1 VHLNLRCDGKT
12 YGGCQVGCLL
22 FWKEAWLKPL
32 AADAAAS
39 PKGRLSGAAGCT
51 EADVKRA
58 TRVEALPGEDGGNIR
73 YICQTTELCEFTKP
87 LPWWNLAQYVD
98 DYRSR
103 NVTLA
108 DLLHGAIYVLMG
120 RRGGRRIPVLR
131 HIHDALQYVVG
142 GPASPVRTG
151 SIPLGSPVPKMP
163 LGLKPG
169 DLARVKSHAEI
180 LSTINAHNWHGGLYF
195 DVEMVPFCGRTYRV
209 RTRVERFIDEKT
221 GRMRQMKTPTVILEG
236 VACKSQFSKCRMFC
250 PRSLHSW
257 WREEWLERVP
267 EVRVDAGLGDGSA
280 GQIVRPERRPSAAA
294 ETAS

>member
-1 VHLNLRCDGKT
+1 MVGDATAAVVFGKDSVT
-12 YGGCQVGCLL
+12 S
-22 FWKEAWLKPL
+22 ART
-32 AADAAAS
+32 AS
-39 PKGRLSGAAGCT
+39 CCT
-51 EADVKRA
+51 EADVFAA
-58 TRVEALPGEDGGNIR
+58 TCVEDAQGDDEVGPR
-73 YICQTTELCEFTKP
+73 YVCQTTQLCEFTKP

-103 NVTLA
+103 NVTLT
-108 DLLHGAIYVLMG
+108 DLLHGALYVLMG
-120 RRGGRRIPVLR
+120 RRGGRRIPALR
-131 HIHDALQYVVG
+131 RIHDALQFVIG

-151 SIPLGSPVPKMP
+151 SIPLGSPVPKMT

-169 DLARVKSHAEI
+169 DLVRVKSHAEI

-221 GRMRQMKTPTVILEG
+221 GRIRQMKTPTVILEG
-236 VACKSQFSKCRMFC
+236 VACKSKFSKCRMFC

-267 EVRVDAGLGDGSA
+267 EVRADAGLGDDNA
-280 GQIVRPERRPSAAA
+280 APIVRPERRPIAAA

>member
-1 VHLNLRCDGKT
+1 MT
-12 YGGCQVGCLL
+12 
-22 FWKEAWLKPL
+22 
-32 AADAAAS
+32 
-39 PKGRLSGAAGCT
+39 
-51 EADVKRA
+51 
-58 TRVEALPGEDGGNIR
+58 
-73 YICQTTELCEFTKP
+73 
-87 LPWWNLAQYVD
+87 
-98 DYRSR
+98 
-103 NVTLA
+103 
-108 DLLHGAIYVLMG
+108 
-120 RRGGRRIPVLR
+120 
-131 HIHDALQYVVG
+131 
-142 GPASPVRTG
+142 
-151 SIPLGSPVPKMP
+151 

-169 DLARVKSHAEI
+169 DLVRVKSHAEI

-267 EVRVDAGLGDGSA
+267 EVRADAGLGDGSA
-280 GQIVRPERRPSAAA
+280 APIVRPERRPIAAA